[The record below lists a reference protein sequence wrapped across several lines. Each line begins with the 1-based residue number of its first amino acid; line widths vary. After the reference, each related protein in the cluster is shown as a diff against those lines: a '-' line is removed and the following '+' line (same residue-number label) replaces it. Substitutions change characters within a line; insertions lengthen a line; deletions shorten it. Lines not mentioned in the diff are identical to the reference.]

1 VLRRA
6 ETRGPAAAAL
16 AILVGGLGSGC
27 FYSSEAG
34 KAMELRVDK
43 LQKDNDAL
51 KAEQKAQAEKLDQ
64 QLPRIDQK
72 VAEVTK
78 ALDSLDEA
86 SRRSGADT
94 SVQLQKVIED
104 QAALRGQFEAYTHN
118 MDQLQGRAGAAGA
131 AAGAAAAGAGDI
143 PRPTDKKEF
152 FQLAQSKAKSGDLTT
167 ARTLYLEFIRK
178 WPKDDLAG
186 DAHFAIAESYFGQ
199 DNCPDA
205 LPEYGQLIKSFPK
218 SKSVPLAYV
227 RSGDCFSRLKNPD
240 AARLAYEQVIH
251 DAPKSAEAKAA
262 ANRLADLKKS
272 PPPAKKKTH

>member
-1 VLRRA
+1 MRK
-6 ETRGPAAAAL
+6 AL
-16 AILVGGLGSGC
+16 LLSLIVGLGPGC

-34 KAMELRVDK
+34 KGLETRVDK
-43 LQKDNDAL
+43 IQKDNDAL

-72 VAEVTK
+72 IAKVTK

-104 QAALRGQFEAYTHN
+104 LAALRGQVDAYTHSL
-118 MDQLQGRAGAAGA
+118 DQLQDRA
-131 AAGAAAAGAGDI
+131 AATSSSSTNVAAADV
-143 PRPTDKKEF
+143 PRPTDKKEYF
-152 FQLAQSKAKSGDLTT
+152 ALAQSKAKAGDVAT
-167 ARTLYLEFIRK
+167 ARTLYLEFSQK

-186 DAHFAIAESYFGQ
+186 DAHFAVAESYFAQ
-199 DNCPDA
+199 DKCPDA

-240 AARLAYEQVIH
+240 AARLAYEQVIR
-251 DAPKSAEAKAA
+251 DYPKSAEAKAA

-272 PPPAKKKTH
+272 ASAPKKKTK